1 MQILES
7 VLMLAL
13 GLVFFL
19 YGMNVMSANLE
30 KLAGSKLEGALKKA
44 TANPLVGLFLG
55 AGITIAIQS
64 SSATTV
70 MLVGLVNSGIMKFS
84 QTWYVIFGANIGTT
98 LTAWILSLSGIDAST
113 NVLLFML
120 KPEHFS
126 PVLALIGILMF
137 MVSKVDKRKS
147 IGTILIGFS
156 VLMYG
161 MEIMADAV
169 APLTEMEGFGD
180 LLIKFNNPVIGVV
193 VGALFTALIQ
203 SSAASVGIL
212 QALAM
217 SPTSALTYSM
227 AIPIIMGQN
236 IGTCIT
242 AILACIGTNAN
253 AKRVAAI
260 HLAVNT
266 IGTTILLSLYLGADA
281 IFNFAFSGMKI
292 DAWGISLMHTIFNV
306 AITIVLSPLGKYILR
321 TVEKIIK
328 EDKDAEAPD
337 KYAFTLDER
346 LLRSPSVAIAE
357 CGNFTITMSKI
368 SHKALTSAISLL
380 DGDFDEEN
388 VEKVLRNETRLD
400 RLEDSLGS
408 YLVKLSGQDL
418 STPDSR
424 KISKMLHTIGD
435 FERLGD
441 HAVNL
446 MKTAKEM
453 HTKGVTFSKEANRE
467 LDALEEAVKE
477 ILDITMTAFR
487 ENDVD
492 LASKVEPL
500 EQVIDGLAAQIKNNH
515 IERLQAGECTIE
527 LGFILSD
534 LLNNYTRIS
543 DHCSNIAVAVIELLH
558 DSFDTHKYLTAVK
571 YGDAEFGE
579 DYKEFSLKYSL

>member
-7 VLMLAL
+7 VLMLTL

-19 YGMNVMSANLE
+19 YGMTVMSSNLE
-30 KLAGSKLEGALKKA
+30 KLAGGKLENALKKA
-44 TANPLVGLFLG
+44 TANPLVSLVLG

-70 MLVGLVNSGIMKFS
+70 MLVGLVNSGIMKFA

-98 LTAWILSLSGIDAST
+98 LTAWILALSGLDGKDNI
-113 NVLLFML
+113 VLTMM
-120 KPEHFS
+120 KPENFS
-126 PVLALIGILMF
+126 PILALIGILML
-137 MVSKVDKRKS
+137 MGSKVDKKKS
-147 IGTILIGFS
+147 IGTILIGFA

-161 MEIMADAV
+161 MEFMKDAV
-169 APLTEMEGFGD
+169 APLTEMEGFGE
-180 LLIKFNNPVIGVV
+180 LLVKFNNPIVGVV
-193 VGALFTALIQ
+193 VGSLFTALIQ

-217 SPTSALTYSM
+217 SGGITYSM

-242 AILACIGTNAN
+242 SIISCIGTNAN

-260 HLAVNT
+260 HLSVNA
-266 IGTTILLSLYLGADA
+266 IGTAILLGLYAALNSV
-281 IFNFAFSGMKI
+281 FNFAFSSMDI
-292 DAWGISLMHTIFNV
+292 DGWGISLVHTIFNV
-306 AITIVLSPLGKYILR
+306 AITIILAPLGKFILMA
-321 TVEKIIK
+321 VEKIIK
-328 EDKDAEAPD
+328 DDKTTAATD

-346 LLRSPSVAIAE
+346 LLRSPSVAIGE
-357 CGNFTITMSKI
+357 CGNFTVTMSKI
-368 SHKALTSAISLL
+368 SHKTLSAAMALL
-380 DGDFDEEN
+380 DGPYSEETVDE
-388 VEKVLRNETRLD
+388 VLKNEERLD
-400 RLEDSLGS
+400 NLEDNLGS
-408 YLVKLSGQDL
+408 YLVKLSGQAL

-446 MKTAKEM
+446 MKTAKEI
-453 HTKGVTFSKEANRE
+453 HTKGVNFSKEANRE
-467 LDALEEAVKE
+467 LDVLESAVKE

-492 LASKVEPL
+492 LAAKVEPL
-500 EQVIDGLAAQIKNNH
+500 EQVIDGLAAKIKSNH
-515 IERLQAGECTIE
+515 IERLQNGECTIE
-527 LGFILSD
+527 LGFMLSD

-543 DHCSNIAVAVIELLH
+543 DHCSNIAVAVIELIH
-558 DSFDTHKYLTAVK
+558 DSFDTHKYLTEVK
-571 YGDAEFGE
+571 YGGAEFGE
-579 DYKEFSLKYSL
+579 DYKEFDLKYSL

>member
-7 VLMLAL
+7 VLMLTL

-19 YGMNVMSANLE
+19 YGMTVMSSNLE
-30 KLAGSKLEGALKKA
+30 KLAGGKLENALKKA
-44 TANPLVGLFLG
+44 TANPFVSLMLG

-98 LTAWILSLSGIDAST
+98 LTAWILALSGLDGNDNIILT
-113 NVLLFML
+113 MM
-120 KPEHFS
+120 KPENFS
-126 PVLALIGILMF
+126 PVLALIGILML
-137 MVSKVDKRKS
+137 MGSKVDRKKS
-147 IGTILIGFS
+147 IGTILIGFA

-161 MEIMADAV
+161 MEFMKDAV
-169 APLTEMEGFGD
+169 APLTEMEGFGE
-180 LLIKFNNPVIGVV
+180 LLVKFNNPIVGVV
-193 VGALFTALIQ
+193 VGSLFTALIQ

-217 SPTSALTYSM
+217 SGGISYAM

-242 AILACIGTNAN
+242 SIISCIGTNAN

-260 HLAVNT
+260 HLSVNL
-266 IGTTILLSLYLGADA
+266 IGTVILLGIYSALNSV
-281 IFNFAFSGMKI
+281 FNFAFSSMDI
-292 DAWGISLMHTIFNV
+292 DGWGISLVHTIFNV
-306 AITIVLSPLGKYILR
+306 AITIILAPLGRFIL
-321 TVEKIIK
+321 TAVEKIIK
-328 EDKDAEAPD
+328 DDKKTDAQD

-346 LLRSPSVAIAE
+346 LLRSPSVAIGE
-357 CGNFTITMSKI
+357 CANFTVTMSKV
-368 SHKALTSAISLL
+368 SHKTLASAMSLL
-380 DGDFDEEN
+380 DGNYNEQIVNEVLENEE
-388 VEKVLRNETRLD
+388 RLD
-400 RLEDSLGS
+400 NLEDNLGS
-408 YLVKLSGQDL
+408 YLVKLSAQAL

-446 MKTAKEM
+446 MKTAKEI
-453 HTKGVTFSKEANRE
+453 HTKGVTFSKEATRE
-467 LDALEEAVKE
+467 LEVLKSAVKE
-477 ILDITMTAFR
+477 ILDITMTAFA
-487 ENDVD
+487 ENDVN
-492 LASKVEPL
+492 LATKVEPL
-500 EQVIDGLAAQIKNNH
+500 EQVIDGLAAKIKNNH
-515 IERLQAGECTIE
+515 IERLQTGECTIE

-543 DHCSNIAVAVIELLH
+543 DHCSNIAVAVIELIH
-558 DSFDTHKYLTAVK
+558 GSFDTHKYLTEVK
-571 YGDAEFGE
+571 YGGAEFGE
-579 DYKEFSLKYSL
+579 NYKEYKFKYNLG